1 MDKKIEN
8 VVLNQIINQ
17 HLKPYIKQI
26 DEEAYYPKEFL
37 SAVGKGGFFTS
48 NFLQKEDVRC
58 REIYIIEETAK
69 YCMTSA
75 FTIWCHLAALASFRL
90 SNNPYINNHLLP
102 LFESGDVLAGTGLSN
117 AIKYYAGLERIRL
130 TAKRTDGGYTI
141 SGSLPSVSNLDN
153 DHWFVIFAS
162 LNENQRIICTL
173 PVNVEGLI
181 LESKTNYIGLNGSAT
196 YACFFNN
203 VFIPDKWVISEE
215 ADEFIPKVR
224 PTLALYQIPLGI
236 GVSQAA
242 IESIE
247 KGHIKNKEGN
257 KLIKPQ
263 LIDLINKLQIVRNRT
278 YEYARDEDLRSK
290 GKEILLTR
298 LDIAKL
304 TLEVVHAEML
314 YSGGQAYLQGSDTFR
329 RLRESYF
336 LVNLS
341 PTIMQLET
349 LC

>member
-1 MDKKIEN
+1 MNKKIEN
-8 VVLNQIINQ
+8 VVLNQTINQ
-17 HLKPYIKQI
+17 HLKPYIRQI
-26 DEEAYYPKEFL
+26 DEKAYYPKEFL
-37 SAVGKGGFFTS
+37 NAVGKAGFFIS
-48 NFLQKEDVRC
+48 NFLEKKDVRC
-58 REIYIIEETAK
+58 RELYIIEETAK

-75 FTIWCHLAALASFRL
+75 FTLWCHLAALASFRL

-130 TAKRTDGGYTI
+130 KAKRTDGGYMI
-141 SGSLPSVSNLDN
+141 SGSLPNVSNLDH
-153 DHWFVIFAS
+153 DHWFVILAS
-162 LNENQRIICTL
+162 LNEKQRIICSL

-181 LESKTNYIGLNGSAT
+181 LESKTKYIGLNGSAT
-196 YACFFNN
+196 YACFFDN

-215 ADEFIPKVR
+215 ADEFLPKVR
-224 PTLALYQIPLGI
+224 PILALYQIPLGI

-242 IESIE
+242 IESIV
-247 KGHIKNKEGN
+247 KSHLKNKEVN
-257 KLIKPQ
+257 QHLKPHHTE
-263 LIDLINKLQIVRNRT
+263 LINKLQIVRTRT
-278 YEYARDEDLRSK
+278 YEYARYVDLNTI

-304 TLEVVHAEML
+304 TPEVVHAEML
-314 YSGGQAYLQGSDTFR
+314 YSGGQAYIQGNDTFR

-341 PTIMQLET
+341 PAIIQLET